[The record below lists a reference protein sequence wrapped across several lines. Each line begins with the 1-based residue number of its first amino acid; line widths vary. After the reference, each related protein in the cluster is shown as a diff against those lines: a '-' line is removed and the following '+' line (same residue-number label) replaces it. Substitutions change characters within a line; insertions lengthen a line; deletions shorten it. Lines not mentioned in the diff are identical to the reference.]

1 MKPNRIT
8 KHIVDWIKNYCENH
22 KIKSLVI
29 GVSGGIDSALT
40 STLCAMTNIK
50 TIVVSL
56 PIHQNKKQ
64 LELATK
70 HIAWLKEKYKN
81 VDDLKID
88 VSGVFDVFKE
98 NIPLELQNKLGL
110 ANTRARLRMTT
121 LYQVASS
128 SNGIVVGTGN
138 KIEDFCI
145 GFFTKYGDGGVDIS
159 PIGDLL
165 KSEVFLLSKYL
176 NVIQE
181 ILDAEPT
188 DGLWDDNRNDEEQI
202 GATYKEIEWA
212 MKNLNTSDLNENEKL
227 IVDLYKKHNLKNQHK
242 MLPIPV
248 CIIKK

>member
-1 MKPNRIT
+1 M
-8 KHIVDWIKNYCENH
+8 V
-22 KIKSLVI
+22 
-29 GVSGGIDSALT
+29 
-40 STLCAMTNIK
+40 
-50 TIVVSL
+50 
-56 PIHQNKKQ
+56 KK
-64 LELATK
+64 
-70 HIAWLKEKYKN
+70 KYKN
-81 VDDLKID
+81 VNDLKID
-88 VSGVFDVFKE
+88 ISTVFDVFKE

-176 NVIQE
+176 NIIKE

-212 MKNLNTSDLNENEKL
+212 MKNLNNTNLNQKKNRLLIYIKTQFEK
-227 IVDLYKKHNLKNQHK
+227 
-242 MLPIPV
+242 PT
-248 CIIKK
+248 

>member
-1 MKPNRIT
+1 MKPDRIS
-8 KHIVDWIKNYCENH
+8 KHIVGWIKNYCLNH

-64 LELATK
+64 LDLATK
-70 HIAWLKEKYKN
+70 HIVWLKKKYKN
-81 VDDLKID
+81 VIDLKID
-88 VSGVFDVFKE
+88 ISNVFDVFKE

-176 NVIQE
+176 NIIKE

-212 MKNLNTSDLNENEKL
+212 MKNLNNTNLNQKEKS
-227 IVDLYKKHNLKNQHK
+227 IIDLYKKHNLKNQHK